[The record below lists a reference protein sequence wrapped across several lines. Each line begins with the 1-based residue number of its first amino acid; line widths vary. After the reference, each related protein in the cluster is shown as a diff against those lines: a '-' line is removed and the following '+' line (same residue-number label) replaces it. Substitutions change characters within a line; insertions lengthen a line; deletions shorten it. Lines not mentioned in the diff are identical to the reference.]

1 MFLGYIDTDMNVF
14 AHWYYHYLSIPADV
28 TAHICMH
35 VNIQYMDICIYVYII
50 IYVYIYVSVYTH
62 VPQHHH
68 VLGAKMYHKQIFS
81 MMLVLRIFTDA
92 HVEGRI
98 SHGPWLFP
106 ASSHGGFVCFGTK
119 KSLERS
125 TF

>member
-50 IYVYIYVSVYTH
+50 IYVYIY
-62 VPQHHH
+62 
-68 VLGAKMYHKQIFS
+68 MYLYIHMSLNIIMYWERKCIISKFS
-81 MMLVLRIFTDA
+81 R
-92 HVEGRI
+92 
-98 SHGPWLFP
+98 
-106 ASSHGGFVCFGTK
+106 
-119 KSLERS
+119 
-125 TF
+125 